1 MVLFLGFPGGLD
13 DEESACNAGMEI
25 LPTTT
30 TEGKKSVLRKLLLDF
45 LLL

>member
-1 MVLFLGFPGGLD
+1 MALFLGLLGGSD

-30 TEGKKSVLRKLLLDF
+30 MEGEKSVLRKLLLDF